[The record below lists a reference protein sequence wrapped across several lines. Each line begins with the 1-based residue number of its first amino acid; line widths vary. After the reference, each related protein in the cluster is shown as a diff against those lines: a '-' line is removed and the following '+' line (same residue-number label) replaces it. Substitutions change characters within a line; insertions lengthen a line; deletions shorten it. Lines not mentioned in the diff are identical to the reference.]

1 MMTGKQRLGYFL
13 IGATFS
19 CILMG
24 FYVSYR
30 AKVRSQLR
38 EEQAAREVGRPQ
50 HVPGVPLNPE
60 KR

>member
-1 MMTGKQRLGYFL
+1 MTGKQRLGYFL

-30 AKVRSQLR
+30 AKVRDQLR
-38 EEQAAREVGRPQ
+38 QEAAARDVGRPLP
-50 HVPGVPLNPE
+50 VPGVPLNPE
-60 KR
+60 KK